1 MAERHGQDSADAQAC
16 EREPLAFSGRIQDVG
31 ALFGVAPGSDALVC
45 LSDNARRWFEL
56 PEDRSALRLKTLF
69 RDDSDY
75 FRYRRRSIFARH
87 HFVVRNVLSNLGVEG
102 DLLISEHSRLHL
114 YEFEP
119 KLEARCLA
127 HSQALRAPV
136 ERDAKTLHEEL
147 GIDTLLRR
155 IHALTGYPKVMLYR
169 FLDDGCGEVVAELSD
184 RSLDSYQGLRFP
196 ASDIPR
202 IARKLYIDNPLRLIF
217 DTRGRESAVH
227 SLCAHSVDL
236 SYSGLRSVSPLHIEY
251 LGNMGVRSSASLPVR
266 VLGRLW
272 GLVALHAVQPTPI
285 PVEQRLALLRL
296 VEQDLSRRLMDAHI
310 KGEHRRF
317 NASAERLREGAQR
330 LALALRGDADRAR
343 DDPRPALYP
352 LIDCDELL
360 VRANGRLL
368 GRARL
373 IGAQELDA
381 IAAVARVQALRGQFS
396 TDALHR
402 FLNQDEDFRR
412 RVSGLLYASTAIAS
426 AGDRLE
432 LFWLRSEQAQSV
444 TWAGKP
450 QKVRRDVDG
459 VERISPRRS
468 FAAWSAETAG
478 QSAAWDSS
486 DLMIA
491 SKLVVQ
497 VMGLRRAMT

>member
-1 MAERHGQDSADAQAC
+1 MADRDGQDRADLDAC

-31 ALFGVAPGSDALVC
+31 ALFGAAPGSDALVC
-45 LSDNARRWFEL
+45 LSDNARRWFAL
-56 PEDRSALRLKTLF
+56 PEDRSALRLKALF

-75 FRYRRRSIFARH
+75 FHYRRRSIFARH

-102 DLLISEHSRLHL
+102 DLLVSEHPTLHL

-119 KLEARCLA
+119 KLEANGPA
-127 HSQALRAPV
+127 PAQAMQAAV
-136 ERDAKTLHEEL
+136 ERDPEILRDEL
-147 GIDTLLRR
+147 RIDTLLRR

-202 IARKLYIDNPLRLIF
+202 IARKLYIDNPFRLIF

-227 SLCAHSVDL
+227 KLREHAVDL
-236 SYSGLRSVSPLHIEY
+236 SYSALRSVSPLHIEY

-272 GLVALHAVQPTPI
+272 GLVALHAVKPTPI

-296 VEQDLSRRLMDAHI
+296 VEQELSRRLMDTHI
-310 KGEHRRF
+310 KEEHRRF
-317 NASAERLREGAQR
+317 NASGERLREGAKR
-330 LALALRGDADRAR
+330 LARALRGGADPPR
-343 DDPRPALYP
+343 DDPRQALGP
-352 LIDCDELL
+352 LIDCDEML
-360 VRANGRLL
+360 VRVNGRLL
-368 GRARL
+368 GRARRVC
-373 IGAQELDA
+373 AQELDA
-381 IAAVARVQALRGQFS
+381 IAAVARAQALRGQFS

-402 FLNQDEDFRR
+402 FLTQDEDFRQ
-412 RVSGLLYASTAIAS
+412 RVSGVLYATAAVDG

-432 LFWLRSEQAQSV
+432 LFWLRGEQAQTV
-444 TWAGKP
+444 TWAGRP
-450 QKVRRDVDG
+450 EKVRREADG

-468 FAAWSAETAG
+468 FAAWSAQSAG
-478 QSAAWDSS
+478 QSAAWNRS

-497 VMGLRRAMT
+497 VIARRRALT